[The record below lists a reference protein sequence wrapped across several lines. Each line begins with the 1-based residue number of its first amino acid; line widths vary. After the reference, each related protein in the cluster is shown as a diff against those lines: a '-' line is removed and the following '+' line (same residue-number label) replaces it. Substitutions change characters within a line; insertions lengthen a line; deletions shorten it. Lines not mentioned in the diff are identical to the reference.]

1 MRKPKAQHPAEIAAE
16 QAMIEAIRSADHF
29 LASVFVGV
37 GKYEKQKGTTLAD
50 AMRRGNEFV
59 AVNRVNARPI
69 FYAVGADGRATM
81 ITNALIER
89 LKGMARK

>member
-1 MRKPKAQHPAEIAAE
+1 MRTLKKQHPAEIAAE

-37 GKYEKQKGTTLAD
+37 GKYEKQKGATLAD

-69 FYAVGADGRATM
+69 MYAIAADGQATM

-89 LKGMARK
+89 LRGMTK